1 MKFLITLLVV
11 FPSLALAQAEGEQ
24 SFLEAAISIQSFIG
38 LFYVVSFIV
47 GATIL
52 LSIVSTLADFD
63 KFKQRAENPARQLA
77 IRFVIAG
84 ILMNP
89 STSVMVMSETLGFSV
104 SNENQFCFAYNLKP
118 NPTEGGVITDG
129 STRQC
134 YKSAATS
141 LQNALKEKHSQLDKS
156 ELQTFLQGKFKVVIG
171 VFQVIAMYFYLSAWF
186 KIYSISEGK
195 ERQTTYGKQIVVLIF
210 STVFLN
216 LPSAMEQIYSWI
228 SKIGII

>member
-1 MKFLITLLVV
+1 MKYLITLLIA
-11 FPSLALAQAEGEQ
+11 FPSLAFAQAEGEQ

-38 LFYVVSFIV
+38 LFYVASFIV

-104 SNENQFCFAYNLKP
+104 SNDNQFCFAYNLKP
-118 NPTEGGVITDG
+118 NPTEGGVVTDG

-134 YKSAATS
+134 YQSAATN
-141 LQNALKEKHSQLDKS
+141 LQKALKEKHTQLDES
-156 ELQTFLQGKFKVVIG
+156 ELQKFLQGKFKVVIG

-186 KIYSISEGK
+186 KIYAISEGK
-195 ERQTTYGKQIVVLIF
+195 ERQTTYGKQIIVLIF
-210 STVFLN
+210 STLFLN
-216 LPSAMEQIYSWI
+216 LPAAMEQIYTWV

>member
-1 MKFLITLLVV
+1 MKYLITLLIA
-11 FPSLALAQAEGEQ
+11 FPSLAFAQAEGEQ

-38 LFYVVSFIV
+38 LFYVASFIV

-104 SNENQFCFAYNLKP
+104 SNDNQFCFAYNLKP
-118 NPTEGGVITDG
+118 NPTEGGVVTDG

-134 YKSAATS
+134 YESAATN
-141 LQNALKEKHSQLDKS
+141 LQKALKEKHTEEKTKKTTKTHRNKTHMST
-156 ELQTFLQGKFKVVIG
+156 QTKIEV
-171 VFQVIAMYFYLSAWF
+171 YFMILTNLM
-186 KIYSISEGK
+186 KK
-195 ERQTTYGKQIVVLIF
+195 RNDER
-210 STVFLN
+210 
-216 LPSAMEQIYSWI
+216 
-228 SKIGII
+228 